1 MYAHVRALHVCV
13 RLCVCTWVC
22 LCLCKAGMK
31 RERERVSEG
40 KAGQDIKG
48 VERLGIGREE
58 KEN

>member
-1 MYAHVRALHVCV
+1 
-13 RLCVCTWVC
+13 
-22 LCLCKAGMK
+22 MK

-48 VERLGIGREE
+48 VERLGIEREE